1 MKKNLSNIL
10 INRARDFARLKHADQ
25 KRDYTGAPY
34 WLHTAQVARLVSM
47 ATGDPIVIAAAH
59 LHDILED
66 TDVTYGQLIN
76 QFGTGVAEL
85 VRQVTNPSTDID
97 RAKRWALNSAHLAK
111 ASPAAMTIKLADI
124 IDNTSTIE
132 FYDPDFAKVYLAEKR
147 PLLDILKAGDPTLWK
162 IALEQ
167 ITENA

>member
-1 MKKNLSNIL
+1 MKNKTNNIL

-34 WLHTAQVARLVSM
+34 WLHTEQVARIVSLVTS
-47 ATGDPIVIAAAH
+47 DPIIIAAAY

-124 IDNTSTIE
+124 IDNTSSIE
-132 FYDPDFAKVYLAEKR
+132 FYDPDFAKVYLAEKKAT
-147 PLLDILKAGDPTLWK
+147 LGLLKAGDPALWK
-162 IALEQ
+162 IVDQA
-167 ITENA
+167 TENA

>member
-1 MKKNLSNIL
+1 
-10 INRARDFARLKHADQ
+10 
-25 KRDYTGAPY
+25 
-34 WLHTAQVARLVSM
+34 
-47 ATGDPIVIAAAH
+47 
-59 LHDILED
+59 
-66 TDVTYGQLIN
+66 
-76 QFGTGVAEL
+76 
-85 VRQVTNPSTDID
+85 
-97 RAKRWALNSAHLAK
+97 LAK